1 MTVNYK
7 EMIDRNIADM
17 IARHSAPK
25 NETTQAVSSSANAE
39 PVPEPEP
46 QPQPQPEPGSQS
58 FLGKLWKRL
67 FGG

>member
-25 NETTQAVSSSANAE
+25 NEITQAVSSSAKAE
-39 PVPEPEP
+39 PTPQPEP
-46 QPQPQPEPGSQS
+46 QPQPQPGSQS
-58 FLGKLWKRL
+58 FLGRLWKRL

>member
-25 NETTQAVSSSANAE
+25 NEAARAVSSPAKAE
-39 PVPEPEP
+39 PTPQSATQ
-46 QPQPQPEPGSQS
+46 QPQPQTGSWC
-58 FLGKLWKRL
+58 FFGKLWKRL